1 MNMTM
6 ARIHQLCQMLKEHSS
21 RTLFPVTQIEA
32 VPCGYKTSNI
42 PPESGWK
49 SMSYFSQPEEHFWLR
64 GRFSAPA
71 AKEGKRYLLSVQTGA
86 NGWDATNP
94 QGLIY
99 LNGYMAQGLDTNH
112 TLVHLEPNKVY
123 DLHIYFYTGDIVSP
137 MIPAIS
143 VIEQDIQTDALYWD
157 FLVPLET
164 LELLNENTSDFQDTC
179 SLLSQAA
186 DLLDLRTWDSPAFH
200 ESVKSSRDF
209 LYQNFYQGLCKT
221 TDKPLVHAL
230 GHTHIDVEWRWD
242 RLQTREKTQR
252 SFATVTGLMKQYPEY
267 RFTMSQP
274 NLYEYLKEEAPEK
287 YEEIKEL
294 IKEGRWEAEG
304 AMYVEPD
311 CNLTSGESLVRQL
324 LHGKKF
330 FKEEFD
336 VDSQILFL
344 PDVFGYSGALPQ
356 ILKKSGINY
365 FVTSKISWNDRNTMP
380 ADSFLWEGIDGTEI
394 YTTFITTQDA
404 HRNHEITNHT
414 TYTGLMTPSH
424 VLGTWDR
431 YQQKEYNKHVFTTYG
446 YGDGG
451 GGPTLEMLERQ
462 RRLAYGLPGMPVT
475 KPDFLLPT
483 LQAAEKEFYQNA
495 AKLKQTPRW
504 VGELYLEFHR
514 GTYTS
519 IAKVKRNNRKS
530 EFLLQKCEAL
540 SMLDFLH
547 GGNYDAAGLYNTWT
561 LVLHNQFH
569 DILPGSSIGSVYDF
583 TDQDYAK
590 ITQYGNSM
598 VDEKLKALA
607 NQIET
612 DGGILVFNSLG
623 FARGGNILV
632 NGKTIELTETIP
644 AFGWKVLT
652 PSTEN
657 YVIVTDNT
665 LENNHYIISLD
676 ETGRIISLF
685 DKKAARELV
694 KPGGKMNEFQA
705 YDDHPYCYDAWEIS
719 PYYKNNCYLLEEP
732 AIITPVTDGSRSG
745 FKIIKKYMDSTI
757 TQYIWLYTH
766 SRRIDFDNEIDWH
779 QKHQL
784 LKIAFPLDIHT
795 NNATYEIQ
803 YGHVTRPTHSNTSWD
818 EAKYEVCAHKWAD
831 LSEKGYGV
839 SLLNDCKY
847 GYSTEGSTIKL
858 TALKCAS
865 YPYPQADEGKH
876 IFSFALLPHSG
887 DLYDSGIIPEAYSFN
902 QPLDTVLLDEQH
914 GCLPDTFSLVSCDAP
929 NVIIETVKKAEDGD
943 DMIVRLYEAWDSR
956 GPVTLTVNGDFKG
969 VRLCNL
975 IEEDMKELEFTNH
988 SVVLPIKNFEIVTL
1002 RFVR

>member
-1 MNMTM
+1 
-6 ARIHQLCQMLKEHSS
+6 
-21 RTLFPVTQIEA
+21 
-32 VPCGYKTSNI
+32 
-42 PPESGWK
+42 
-49 SMSYFSQPEEHFWLR
+49 
-64 GRFSAPA
+64 
-71 AKEGKRYLLSVQTGA
+71 
-86 NGWDATNP
+86 
-94 QGLIY
+94 
-99 LNGYMAQGLDTNH
+99 
-112 TLVHLEPNKVY
+112 
-123 DLHIYFYTGDIVSP
+123 
-137 MIPAIS
+137 
-143 VIEQDIQTDALYWD
+143 
-157 FLVPLET
+157 
-164 LELLNENTSDFQDTC
+164 
-179 SLLSQAA
+179 
-186 DLLDLRTWDSPAFH
+186 
-200 ESVKSSRDF
+200 
-209 LYQNFYQGLCKT
+209 
-221 TDKPLVHAL
+221 
-230 GHTHIDVEWRWD
+230 
-242 RLQTREKTQR
+242 
-252 SFATVTGLMKQYPEY
+252 
-267 RFTMSQP
+267 
-274 NLYEYLKEEAPEK
+274 
-287 YEEIKEL
+287 
-294 IKEGRWEAEG
+294 
-304 AMYVEPD
+304 MYVEPD
-311 CNLTSGESLVRQL
+311 CNLISGESLVRQL

-380 ADSFLWEGIDGTEI
+380 VDSFLWEGIDGTEI

-404 HRNHEITNHT
+404 QRNHEITNHT

-446 YGDGG
+446 YG
-451 GGPTLEMLERQ
+451 
-462 RRLAYGLPGMPVT
+462 
-475 KPDFLLPT
+475 
-483 LQAAEKEFYQNA
+483 
-495 AKLKQTPRW
+495 
-504 VGELYLEFHR
+504 
-514 GTYTS
+514 
-519 IAKVKRNNRKS
+519 
-530 EFLLQKCEAL
+530 
-540 SMLDFLH
+540 
-547 GGNYDAAGLYNTWT
+547 
-561 LVLHNQFH
+561 
-569 DILPGSSIGSVYDF
+569 
-583 TDQDYAK
+583 
-590 ITQYGNSM
+590 
-598 VDEKLKALA
+598 
-607 NQIET
+607 

-887 DLYDSGIIPEAYSFN
+887 DLYDGGIIQEAYSFN

-956 GPVTLTVNGDFKG
+956 GPVTLTVSGDFKG

-975 IEEDMKELEFTNH
+975 MEEDMEDMKELEFRNNRVTM
-988 SVVLPIKNFEIVTL
+988 PIKNFEIVTL